1 MRIDR
6 TTSKR
11 ELYKGFLD
19 KATVVVTEEQAR
31 LLLPYERDESH
42 LSQSGGPHA
51 VMRQAKF
58 DIEHG
63 IVDTDRRSA
72 YGLGEGEGLQPE
84 AHRGKGFR

>member
-1 MRIDR
+1 MRTGH

-11 ELYKGFLD
+11 DLYKDFLD
-19 KATVVVTEEQAR
+19 TVTVVVPEEQAD
-31 LLLPYERDESH
+31 LPLPYERDESQ

-84 AHRGKGFR
+84 ARRGKRLR